1 MKVHTSTLNEEGKR
15 ETHESIETIN
25 SMVPLW
31 KKQKSEITKE
41 EYDAFYRNEFNE
53 AENLAHMHLSIEGN
67 VDYKAILF
75 IPKSVP
81 YNYYSKDY
89 VKGLKLYTNGVLIT
103 DKCGD
108 LLPDYFGFVK
118 GIVDTDLPLNI
129 SRETI
134 QQNRQLKTIAK
145 NIEKKIKD
153 ELTTLLNENRDTY
166 IEFFKN
172 FGMQIKYGIYNNWG
186 MDKDKLQ
193 DLLIYHSVKQDKM
206 ITLDEYI
213 ASMPEG
219 QKYIYYATGR
229 SINTIKHLP
238 QCEAILDAGYDVL
251 CMTDDIDE
259 FAVRFLM
266 NYKDK
271 DLKSVSDQDNGIET
285 PKDSDN
291 KKDTELT
298 NFLTAYL
305 NEKVNKVK
313 ISSRLKTHPV
323 CLTTEGNISIEM
335 EKILNMMPKQGDNIK
350 AIKVLEINSNHP
362 IYNKLHTLYS
372 TDTEKLKEVAD
383 VLYAQAQIIEGLE
396 VENPS
401 KLADLV
407 CRLLADEK

>member
-1 MKVHTSTLNEEGKR
+1 
-15 ETHESIETIN
+15 
-25 SMVPLW
+25 
-31 KKQKSEITKE
+31 
-41 EYDAFYRNEFNE
+41 
-53 AENLAHMHLSIEGN
+53 
-67 VDYKAILF
+67 
-75 IPKSVP
+75 
-81 YNYYSKDY
+81 
-89 VKGLKLYTNGVLIT
+89 
-103 DKCGD
+103 
-108 LLPDYFGFVK
+108 
-118 GIVDTDLPLNI
+118 
-129 SRETI
+129 
-134 QQNRQLKTIAK
+134 
-145 NIEKKIKD
+145 
-153 ELTTLLNENRDTY
+153 
-166 IEFFKN
+166 
-172 FGMQIKYGIYNNWG
+172 MQIKYGIYNNWG

-206 ITLDEYI
+206 ITLDDYI
-213 ASMPEG
+213 SSMPDG

-266 NYKDK
+266 SYKDK
-271 DLKSVSDQDNGIET
+271 ELKSVSDRDNGIEE
-285 PKDSDN
+285 N
-291 KKDTELT
+291 KTEENT
-298 NFLTAYL
+298 NDKELVDFLTAYL

-335 EKILNMMPKQGDNIK
+335 EKILNMMPKQGDNVK

-362 IYNKLHTLYS
+362 IYNKLKSLYS
-372 TDTEKLKEVAD
+372 SDLEKLKEVAD